1 MFNHVFNQYPGLECF
16 LQNLLKRIYHFFDK
30 YMQLI
35 RIITHL
41 VILLKLVSLIIFILM
56 IAHRYILKAHF
67 IPFIFS
73 TITLMGIFL
82 LQFLMKFA
90 DRLVG
95 KGLNTW
101 LLTKLV
107 VFNLSWMLVL
117 VIPMATLVA
126 TLMAFGN
133 FSQNNEITILKSSGV
148 SLYKMM
154 SSPFFAS
161 IVLAVLLFLFNDQVL
176 PDANHQARMLMSDIS
191 QQKPTLSL
199 EPGFFSQEVSNY
211 AILVR
216 GINEKTNELSGVTI
230 YDYTNPSKID
240 VVTAKRG
247 KIYFTADQQNLIMDL
262 WDGEIH
268 ESDVKNTG
276 LYRKLVFSKHRI
288 VMDGSQFMFHQSQ
301 GGIRGERELG
311 VDTMKAIVK
320 KLKSERKKY
329 ITDLYKDT
337 YKNFLV
343 NTSSSSNIQIP
354 NEKDK
359 LILLRVLDK
368 IRTAKSLIIS
378 KIRSIDW
385 TESEIEK
392 YDVEIQKKYA
402 IPAACIIFIL
412 IGVPLGV
419 MVKKGGFGVAAS
431 ISLLF
436 FLVYWA
442 FLIGGEKLAERG
454 FFSPFVGMW
463 AANIFLGFLGIILTF
478 KTNRETVTIRFS
490 FFKKLIPKRF
500 RINQET
506 DETY

>member
-1 MFNHVFNQYPGLECF
+1 
-16 LQNLLKRIYHFFDK
+16 
-30 YMQLI
+30 
-35 RIITHL
+35 
-41 VILLKLVSLIIFILM
+41 M

-95 KGLNTW
+95 KGLDTW
-101 LLTKLV
+101 LLTKLI

-126 TLMAFGN
+126 TLMAYGN

-154 SSPFFAS
+154 RAPFLAS
-161 IVLAVLLFLFNDQVL
+161 IALAILLFLFNDKVL

-199 EPGFFSQEVSNY
+199 ESGFFSQEVSNY

-216 GINEKTNELSGVTI
+216 SINEKTNELTGVTI
-230 YDYTNPSKID
+230 YDYTTPTKIN
-240 VVTAKRG
+240 VVTANKG
-247 KIYFTADQQNLIMDL
+247 KIYFTSDQKNLIMDL

-268 ESDVKNTG
+268 ESDVKESG
-276 LYRKLVFSKHRI
+276 LYRKLVFNKHRI
-288 VMDGSQFMFHQSQ
+288 VMDGSQFSFHQSQ

-311 VDTMKAIVK
+311 VDTMNVIVNNLKADRDENIIRLDK
-320 KLKSERKKY
+320 EINKY
-329 ITDLYKDT
+329 F
-337 YKNFLV
+337 FLD
-343 NTSSSSNIQIP
+343 SSYVTVYQNPTPII
-354 NEKDK
+354 KDK
-359 LILLRVLDK
+359 LAILRVLDK
-368 IRTAKSLIIS
+368 LRAAKSVVIS

-385 TESEIEK
+385 NEREIEK
-392 YDVEIQKKYA
+392 YDVEIHKKYA

-412 IGVPLGV
+412 IGAPLGV

-436 FLVYWA
+436 FLIYWA

-454 FFSPFVGMW
+454 FFSPFIGMW
-463 AANIFLGFLGIILTF
+463 AANILLGFLGIILTI
-478 KTNRETVTIRFS
+478 KTNRETVTIRFTLL
-490 FFKKLIPKRF
+490 KKLIPKRLRF
-500 RINQET
+500 NQET
-506 DETY
+506 DENY